1 MTTINL
7 RKYYYPMYKTD
18 VFVEVT
24 DEVAEAMKH
33 FDRQMNNYQRRTV
46 YHRAYYSLDAYDWTE
61 NYALEHGK
69 SPEEIL
75 LEREEQAAHRQLIAA
90 LPEAFSLATPLQ
102 ARRLHMRYML
112 GMKYRE
118 IAAAEG
124 ISPTQ
129 ASQSVR
135 GAVKRLQKYFKKRK
149 WTKEEPVE
157 HW

>member
-102 ARRLHMRYML
+102 ARRVRAYYFGGSLQ
-112 GMKYRE
+112 RE
-118 IAAAEG
+118 IASAE
-124 ISPTQ
+124 
-129 ASQSVR
+129 SVDDSKVCTAIRR
-135 GAVKRLQKYFKKRK
+135 GLRNMRRYYDACQCA
-149 WTKEEPVE
+149 E
-157 HW
+157 